1 METRNRQMN
10 SFVLLP
16 VMGLIIKEGFLFG
29 GS

>member
-1 METRNRQMN
+1 MN
-10 SFVLLP
+10 QIARENNFVLLP